1 MPELERDLR
10 DLGRLLAFPPEPDLV
25 SAVRER
31 LAEPPRPR
39 RRVLVLALAA
49 LAVAVAV
56 AFAVPPARTAI
67 LRFFHIGGETVER
80 VNVLPPAQHRSP
92 VAGLAGPM
100 SLDRAARR
108 AGFEVLLPPGPTG
121 RFYAADGIAA
131 TYLGKKV
138 VLTEFRGDLGL
149 SKKVASPA
157 TRIEPTTVNGTD
169 ALWIHGAQHVV
180 YYFDSQGNGQSRV
193 VRLAGNVLVW
203 AHGSVTLRLEGP
215 FSEAEALRIAG
226 SVG

>member
-10 DLGRLLAFPPEPDLV
+10 DLGRFLAFPPEPDLV
-25 SAVRER
+25 PAVRQR

-39 RRVLVLALAA
+39 RRVLVLAFAA

-100 SLDRAARR
+100 SVDRATKT
-108 AGFEVLLPPGPTG
+108 AGFEVLLPPSPTG
-121 RFYAADGIAA
+121 RFYAADGIMA

-203 AHGSVTLRLEGP
+203 AHGSVTLRLEGQ
-215 FSEAEALRIAG
+215 FSEAEALRIAR